1 LARHSRWHCL
11 AVTVT
16 GTLSQCS
23 GCCQAAVPQCA
34 VLTAHSAAAAAL
46 QLHAAA
52 VPHHWRPR
60 VTRSLLRIPCHDGGQ
75 MGPGGPFKCRIII
88 LQSWHTQCIGL
99 TVPLTPG
106 PYHGRVATTSHCV
119 SVVISMP
126 GRLTCSQRTSV
137 ISSHARLRALM
148 FCITPTPVP
157 TRSAC
162 RYSGK

>member
-34 VLTAHSAAAAAL
+34 VLTVHSAAAAAL

-60 VTRSLLRIPCHDGGQ
+60 VTRSLLRIPCHDGPRWTLQ
-75 MGPGGPFKCRIII
+75 MQNHHPSIMAYSMHWADGATDPRPIPRPRR
-88 LQSWHTQCIGL
+88 HH
-99 TVPLTPG
+99 VPLCLRCHIDARSPHLFTANFSHFESCQVTCVDVLHNAHPG
-106 PYHGRVATTSHCV
+106 AD
-119 SVVISMP
+119 
-126 GRLTCSQRTSV
+126 
-137 ISSHARLRALM
+137 
-148 FCITPTPVP
+148 
-157 TRSAC
+157 
-162 RYSGK
+162 